1 MRIAIG
7 QFMEESNTFVRQR
20 ADLEHF
26 RATQLLHGAEML
38 TRLRGTR
45 AEVGGFLDTLGPAGV
60 DVIPTVAANAVSSG
74 PVTRAAF
81 AHVRDALLEAL
92 AAARPLDGVL
102 LALHGA
108 MVLEDAPDGEGELLA
123 AVRQAVGPDVWLVA
137 TLDLHA
143 TITPRM
149 VQEADALI
157 GYDTYPHI
165 DLYETGAK
173 AAALLLRAVRGEVHP
188 VTLFAR
194 SPMLVPAEGQSTAG
208 EPMADLLAEAK
219 RLEAGPGVLAVS
231 LFPVQPW
238 LDIPDTGFSVMAV
251 VDGRRRAA
259 EIEPMV
265 RQLAWQAWESRR
277 RFAVELL
284 PIDEAIRR
292 ALGQDGGPFVLSES
306 ADSTGSGSP
315 GDSAH
320 VLERLLALDV
330 RARCLATVVDAPA
343 VARAIA
349 AGVGADVS
357 TTVGGTLDPRYNRP
371 VPLTGRVRILS
382 DGRFVSSDKKSAGVE
397 FQMGRAAVI
406 EVGRIAVLATER
418 PAFTFDPALY
428 RSVGLEPRDA
438 KIVVVKSPLQFRDG
452 YGSFARACWV
462 VDTPGPSTA
471 RLERL
476 EWRHR
481 SRPLFPFDDDFEPE
495 IRAVLGPGRGPDGP
509 RP

>member
-1 MRIAIG
+1 
-7 QFMEESNTFVRQR
+7 
-20 ADLEHF
+20 
-26 RATQLLHGAEML
+26 
-38 TRLRGTR
+38 
-45 AEVGGFLDTLGPAGV
+45 
-60 DVIPTVAANAVSSG
+60 
-74 PVTRAAF
+74 
-81 AHVRDALLEAL
+81 
-92 AAARPLDGVL
+92 
-102 LALHGA
+102 

-123 AVRQAVGPDVWLVA
+123 AVRKAVGPAVPLVA

-143 TITPRM
+143 TNTPRM
-149 VQEADALI
+149 VQEADALV

-173 AAALLLRAVRGEVHP
+173 AAALLLRAVRGEIKP

-194 SPMLVPAEGQSTAG
+194 SPMLVPAEGQGTG
-208 EPMADLLAEAK
+208 DQPMAGLMAEAK
-219 RLEAGPGVLAVS
+219 RLQARPGVLAVS

-238 LDIPDTGFSVMAV
+238 LDIPDTGFCVTAV
-251 VDGRRRAA
+251 ADGLRRAT

-265 RQLAWQAWESRR
+265 RQLAWQAWERR
-277 RFAVELL
+277 RAFAADLL
-284 PIDEAIRR
+284 TVDEAIRR
-292 ALGQDGGPFVLSES
+292 ALASDGGPFVLSES

-315 GDSAH
+315 GDSVH
-320 VLERLLALDV
+320 VLARLLALDV
-330 RARCLATVVDAPA
+330 REPGLVTVVDAPA

-349 AGVGADVS
+349 AGVGAEIA

-371 VPLTGRVRILS
+371 VPINGRVRILS

-397 FQMGRAAVI
+397 FHMGRAAVV
-406 EVGRIAVLATER
+406 EVGRISVLATER

-452 YGSFARACWV
+452 YGGFARACWV

-471 RLERL
+471 RVERL
-476 EWRHR
+476 DWRHR

-495 IRAVLGPGRGPDGP
+495 IRAVVGPGRDAAEA
-509 RP
+509 RR